1 MLHIAPMRSFGGANA
16 ADWLLRFNRCFGIY
30 VSRVW
35 SLCGIICAMKKIKLG
50 LFGKIVIAILCG
62 VALGYVLP
70 VFGVRILKTF
80 NVFFAQVLKFI
91 VPLLILGLV
100 TPAIAGVGRGA
111 GKMLAA
117 VMLLSYLSTVL
128 AAFFGWGCASEL
140 LPNYVQSGLV
150 AETGNGL
157 KFIPYVE
164 LKIPPLCDVLTALAL
179 SFMVG
184 AGIIATKSSALKR
197 AVEDFGEI
205 VKLTILKV
213 IIPGLPIYIM
223 TMICE
228 MTASGKIGAMAG
240 TMFKVIGTGWV
251 LTIVFLVLLY
261 TLAGVLAGRNPF
273 TMLWRMLPAYLTGL
287 SIASSSAVI
296 PVTLECCEKNGIS
309 KDVRDFTIPLCA
321 NVHMVGS
328 AIKML
333 TSMVAIII
341 IYDLHPEFGKMANF
355 IFMMGIAA
363 VAAPG
368 VMSGVLMA
376 SVGLMESIVGFT
388 PEQVGLLMTFYLALD
403 GYGPAANVTGDG
415 AIALIIDR
423 FFGPK
428 K

>member
-1 MLHIAPMRSFGGANA
+1 
-16 ADWLLRFNRCFGIY
+16 
-30 VSRVW
+30 
-35 SLCGIICAMKKIKLG
+35 MKKRQIG
-50 LFGKIVIAILCG
+50 IFWKIVIAILCG
-62 VALGYVLP
+62 VAFGYVLP
-70 VFGVRILKTF
+70 EWGVRVFKTF

-111 GKMLAA
+111 GRMLLT
-117 VMLLSYLSTVL
+117 VMLLSYFSTVL
-128 AAFFGWGCASEL
+128 AAFFGWGCSSAL
-140 LPNYVQSGLV
+140 LPHYVQEGLV
-150 AETGNGL
+150 ANAGNGL
-157 KFIPYVE
+157 TFKPYVE

-184 AGIIATKSSALKR
+184 AGIIATKSDALR
-197 AVEDFGEI
+197 RGVDDFGEI
-205 VKLTILKV
+205 VKLTIMKV

-240 TMFKVIGTGWV
+240 TMFKVIGTGWA

-261 TLAGVLAGRNPF
+261 VIAGMLAGRNPLV
-273 TMLWRMLPAYLTGL
+273 TLWRMLPAYLTGL

-296 PVTLECCEKNGIS
+296 PVTLECCERNGIS

-333 TSMVAIII
+333 ASMVAIII
-341 IYDLHPEFGKMANF
+341 IYGLKPEFGKMANF

-388 PEQVGLLMTFYLALD
+388 PEQVGLLMTFYMALD

-415 AIALIIDR
+415 AIALVIDR
-423 FFGPK
+423 FFGKPTASEVTQTL
-428 K
+428 

>member
-1 MLHIAPMRSFGGANA
+1 MES
-16 ADWLLRFNRCFGIY
+16 
-30 VSRVW
+30 
-35 SLCGIICAMKKIKLG
+35 KKKKLG
-50 LFGKIVIAILCG
+50 LFPRVVIAIVVG

-70 VFGVRILKTF
+70 ECGVRVLKTF

-111 GKMLAA
+111 GKMLFA
-117 VMLLSYLSTVL
+117 VIMLSYFSTVA
-128 AAFFGWGCASEL
+128 AAFFGWGCAAKL
-140 LPNYVQSGLV
+140 LPHYVQEGLV
-150 AETGNGL
+150 ANAGNGL
-157 KFIPYVE
+157 KFLPYFE
-164 LKIPPLCDVLTALAL
+164 LKIPPLCDVLSALAL

-184 AGIIATKSSALKR
+184 TGIVTTKSSALKR
-197 AVEDFGEI
+197 GVEDFGEI
-205 VKLTILKV
+205 VKLTIMKV
-213 IIPGLPIYIM
+213 IIPGIPVYIM

-228 MTASGKIGAMAG
+228 MTASGRIGAMAG
-240 TMFKVIGTGWV
+240 AMFKVIGTGWA
-251 LTIVFLVLLY
+251 LTVVFLVILY
-261 TLAGVLAGRNPF
+261 TIAGVLARRNPL
-273 TMLWRMLPAYLTGL
+273 TMLWRMLPAYLTGF

-296 PVTLECCEKNGIS
+296 PVTLDCCEKNGVS

-321 NVHMVGS
+321 NTHMVGS

-333 TSMVAIII
+333 TSMVAIVI
-341 IYDLHPEFGKMANF
+341 IYGLKPEFGQMANF

-388 PEQVGLLMTFYLALD
+388 PEQVGLLMTFYMALD

-415 AIALIIDR
+415 AIAIIIDR
-423 FFGPK
+423 FFSRFARECK
-428 K
+428 